1 MIPLEDFSIREA
13 EISDATSIWKLNCD
27 EMGYQYPLSDTVL
40 NIGKLLSSETDKI
53 YVAVSNNTI
62 VGYVHANDYDLTYA
76 PHMKNIMG
84 IAVSG
89 SWQRRGIGRAL
100 LNSIENWA
108 RQSNA
113 KGIRLVSGSS
123 RMEAHAFYRS
133 CGYSGDK
140 LQLNLKKMF

>member
-1 MIPLEDFSIREA
+1 MRFYDYPLEQQKEKILQLIESPNDR
-13 EISDATSIWKLNCD
+13 
-27 EMGYQYPLSDTVL
+27 
-40 NIGKLLSSETDKI
+40 I
-53 YVAVSNNTI
+53 YVAESKEKVI
-62 VGYVHANDYDLTYA
+62 GYVHANDYDTIYA
-76 PHMKNIMG
+76 PHMKNIKG

-123 RMEAHAFYRS
+123 RIEAHAFYRS

>member
-84 IAVSG
+84 IAVSHDYK
-89 SWQRRGIGRAL
+89 RKGIGRAL
-100 LNSIENWA
+100 LQQVEYWA
-108 RQSNA
+108 RETGA
-113 KGIRLVSGSS
+113 TRTD
-123 RMEAHAFYRS
+123 AHAFYRH
-133 CGYSGDK
+133 CGFEGNK
-140 LQLNLKKMF
+140 EQINLKKMFQISKSF